1 MCLNEA
7 PEPFRDLAMVR
18 RDDGGMRDRQTE
30 RLSKQHDDG
39 VPIREAADRCRLRE
53 GGEKPEAR
61 VVALEEL
68 RDDKN
73 REARDQNPAGQ
84 PFGSLELAQ
93 SRAIVRVGGRCGQRF
108 SALASNRRRP
118 LHHLLPA
125 RRSARYLGAGW
136 HGESAAATDSLVWS
150 PLTACRSTSFSSRS
164 QFCAMHQFML
174 QCNINRARV
183 EYSSGRYRTGSPLA
197 LNEDGE
203 VR

>member
-30 RLSKQHDDG
+30 RPSKQHDDG

-73 REARDQNPAGQ
+73 REARDQNPAG
-84 PFGSLELAQ
+84 
-93 SRAIVRVGGRCGQRF
+93 
-108 SALASNRRRP
+108 
-118 LHHLLPA
+118 
-125 RRSARYLGAGW
+125 
-136 HGESAAATDSLVWS
+136 
-150 PLTACRSTSFSSRS
+150 
-164 QFCAMHQFML
+164 
-174 QCNINRARV
+174 
-183 EYSSGRYRTGSPLA
+183 
-197 LNEDGE
+197 
-203 VR
+203 